1 MSRFAAGFWEPRA
14 TVARNHVKRS
24 SCQTGS
30 GKVAVMCQSADLQ
43 LCDIYI
49 AIGANLPGPQ
59 GQTAIFTCKA
69 AVEAL
74 RSLNGLQLMAVSP
87 WYETAPIPPGGPSYI
102 NGVAWLVGSLE
113 PSALLAALQRIENLG
128 GRARSVANA
137 PRTLDLDIIAMGQT
151 IRHAPDPILPH
162 PRAHLRRFVMQ
173 PLCDLR
179 PDWVHPLLGK
189 SAAVVLAELPE
200 QGIRRL

>member
-1 MSRFAAGFWEPRA
+1 
-14 TVARNHVKRS
+14 
-24 SCQTGS
+24 
-30 GKVAVMCQSADLQ
+30 MCQPTASQ

-59 GQTAIFTCKA
+59 GQSALFNCKA
-69 AVEAL
+69 AVESL
-74 RSLNGLQLMAVSP
+74 RGLGGLQLMAVSQ
-87 WYETAPIPPGGPSYI
+87 WYETDPIPPGGPSYI
-102 NGVAWLVGSLE
+102 NGVAWLSGSIE
-113 PSALLAALQRIENLG
+113 PQTLLSALQQIEKLG
-128 GRARSVANA
+128 ARKRSVVNA
-137 PRTLDLDIIAMGQT
+137 PRTLDLDIIAMGQVV
-151 IRHAPDPILPH
+151 RNSPDPIVPH

-189 SAAVVLAELPE
+189 SAAVILAELPE